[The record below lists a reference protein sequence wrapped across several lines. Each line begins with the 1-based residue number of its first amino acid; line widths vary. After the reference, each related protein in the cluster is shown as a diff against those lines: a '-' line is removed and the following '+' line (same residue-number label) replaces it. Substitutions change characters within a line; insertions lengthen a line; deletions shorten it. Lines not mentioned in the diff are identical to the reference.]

1 MELLGLLAVVGMGVG
16 IFFLN
21 NAAGKSLGNK
31 RTCPRCRNT
40 GMKPDGGGYYRNG
53 VRGIDWI
60 CPHCGHRF
68 FK

>member
-1 MELLGLLAVVGMGVG
+1 MCG
-16 IFFLN
+16 
-21 NAAGKSLGNK
+21 
-31 RTCPRCRNT
+31 NT

-60 CPHCGHRF
+60 CPHCGHKF